1 MTSPRQQVNKEPAKV
16 SVIMPA
22 YNGEKYIAESIRS
35 VLAQTYLDW
44 EMIVVDDGSID
55 RTSEIARDFSSQD
68 KRIIYVSQQNGGQG
82 RARNTGIRMAR
93 GEVIA
98 FLDQDDLWLKEKLEL
113 QLKAMKEANADV
125 IFSDGFI
132 FQDEDSADESTTCAA
147 WFSALRGKVDGA
159 SMLGYLLTLNR
170 IPTLSALVRRERI
183 EGVGLFEEDR
193 RYQNCDDYDL
203 WLKLAES
210 GAIFFGTSEKLV
222 RYRLHSNQHSRDSS
236 RMNKSEIGVLEKP
249 WRLTPADQR
258 IKEKRLSALRREL
271 VVALIN
277 DGKAN
282 EAQEA
287 LREFRERAKSTPF
300 SLFEQTLIK
309 ILPDRYTQIC
319 KQLDRVKDSLSYRVT
334 RPMKSM
340 YRRMVDSSPN

>member
-44 EMIVVDDGSID
+44 ELIVVDDGSID
-55 RTSEIARDFSSQD
+55 RSSEIARDFSSQD

-132 FQDEDSADESTTCAA
+132 FHDDDSTDESTTCAA

-170 IPTLSALVRRERI
+170 IPTLSAMVRRETM
-183 EGVGLFEEDR
+183 ESVGLLEEDR

-210 GAIFFGTSEKLV
+210 GATFFGMSEKLV
-222 RYRLHSNQHSRDSS
+222 RYRLHSGQHSRNSIQ
-236 RMNKSEIGVLEKP
+236 MNKSEIGVLEKA
-249 WRLTPADQR
+249 WRLTPANQR
-258 IKEKRLSALRREL
+258 IKERRLSSLRRKL
-271 VVALIN
+271 IIALIN
-277 DGKAN
+277 NDKTD
-282 EAQEA
+282 EAQKT
-287 LREFRERAKSTPF
+287 LREFRKRAGSVPF
-300 SLFEQTLIK
+300 SLFERMLIK
-309 ILPDRYTQIC
+309 TFPNHYTRVR
-319 KQLDRVKDSLSYRVT
+319 KQLDKIKDSLSYRVKE
-334 RPMKSM
+334 PMKNM
-340 YRRMVDSSPN
+340 YRRMVNLSST

>member
-1 MTSPRQQVNKEPAKV
+1 MV
-16 SVIMPA
+16 SVIMPT

-44 EMIVVDDGSID
+44 ELIVIDDGSTD
-55 RTSEIARDFSSQD
+55 RTSEIARGFSSQD
-68 KRIIYVSQQNGGQG
+68 ERIIYVSQQNGGQG
-82 RARNTGIRMAR
+82 RARNTGIRTAR

-98 FLDQDDLWLKEKLEL
+98 FLDQDDLWLKEKLER
-113 QLKAMKEANADV
+113 QLEAMNEANADA

-132 FQDEDSADESTTCAA
+132 FQNDDAADESTTCAA
-147 WFSALRGKVDGA
+147 WFSALRGKFDGA
-159 SMLGYLLTLNR
+159 SMLGYLLALNR
-170 IPTLSALVRRERI
+170 IPTLSAMVRKAVLES
-183 EGVGLFEEDR
+183 VGLIEEDR

-210 GAIFFGTSEKLV
+210 GATFFGMHEKLV
-222 RYRLHSNQHSRDSS
+222 RYRLHDNQHSRDSI
-236 RMNKSEIGVLEKP
+236 RMYKSEIGVLEKA

-277 DGKAN
+277 DGKAD

-287 LREFRERAKSTPF
+287 LREFRKHAKSASF
-300 SLFEQTLIK
+300 SLFEKMLIK
-309 ILPDRYTQIC
+309 IVPDRYTQIC
-319 KQLDRVKDSLSYRVT
+319 KQLDRAKDSLSYRVAK
-334 RPMKSM
+334 PMKNM
-340 YRRMVDSSPN
+340 CRRMVNSSPN